1 MAKNQGKMKILV
13 TGGLGFIGSNFITYF
28 LKYHPSDCVV
38 NLDKKTYAASPI
50 AYERLQS
57 FQNYKFILGD
67 ICDSELVLKLT
78 RDVDTIVHFAAE
90 THVDRAIKDP
100 DLFVTT
106 NVLGTLNLLKAART
120 NGVKRFHHVST
131 DEVFGSL
138 DLESPEKF
146 SETTPYNPRNP
157 YSASKGASDFFVRA
171 YHETYR
177 LHTTI
182 TNCSNNFGPYQHPEK
197 LVPKSI
203 LNLLSNKP
211 VPIYGDGKN
220 VRDWLYVEDHC
231 SAIDLVLKKGEP
243 GESYCVSA
251 GNEVSNIELARM
263 IVEIM
268 GKSDNLIQFVPDR
281 PGHDR
286 RYALDSRKIMKELG
300 WRSNHAFR
308 ESLVQTV
315 EWYKENRVLLAT
327 TND

>member
-1 MAKNQGKMKILV
+1 MKILV
-13 TGGLGFIGSNFITYF
+13 TGGLGFIGSNFVRYF
-28 LKYHPSDCVV
+28 LKNNPEDFVI
-38 NLDKKTYAASPI
+38 NLDKRTYAASPL
-50 AYERLQS
+50 AYEQLLALP
-57 FQNYKFILGD
+57 NYKFFFGD
-67 ICDSELVLKLT
+67 ICDEHLVAKLVKE
-78 RDVDTIVHFAAE
+78 VDAIVHFAAE
-90 THVDRAIKDP
+90 THVDRSIDDPSPFIETNIK
-100 DLFVTT
+100 
-106 NVLGTLNLLKAART
+106 GTLNLLNAAR
-120 NGVKRFHHVST
+120 NNRVKRFHHVST
-131 DEVFGSL
+131 DEVYGSL
-138 DLESPEKF
+138 KLNTSEKF
-146 SETTPYNPRNP
+146 SEETKYNPRNP

-171 YHETYR
+171 YHETYG

-251 GNEVSNIELARM
+251 GNEVSNIELVHM

-286 RYALDSRKIMKELG
+286 RYALDATKIMKELG

-315 EWYKENRVLLAT
+315 EWYKENRVLIAT
-327 TND
+327 TNN